1 MAVSKL
7 KQDNLMKDY
16 IMNIRILAVSALALS
31 LLAPA
36 AFAGNS
42 FGNPNAPA
50 GSEVTNQRA
59 DYLIDSG
66 DVGST
71 KALAVE
77 EGFAGTGGF
86 NSGEYID
93 ETNVER
99 NQRSSR

>member
-1 MAVSKL
+1 M
-7 KQDNLMKDY
+7 M
-16 IMNIRILAVSALALS
+16 MNIRTLAISAIALS

-42 FGNPNAPA
+42 FGNPNLPA
-50 GSEVTNQRA
+50 GSEVTNQQI
-59 DYLIDSG
+59 DYSVDTSNIDTTNAFAAAAISEG
-66 DVGST
+66 QST
-71 KALAVE
+71 L
-77 EGFAGTGGF
+77 

>member
-1 MAVSKL
+1 M
-7 KQDNLMKDY
+7 
-16 IMNIRILAVSALALS
+16 MNIRALAISAIALS

-50 GSEVTNQRA
+50 GSEVTNQQL
-59 DYLIDSG
+59 DYDFDKSAN
-66 DVGST
+66 DAT
-71 KALAVE
+71 QAFAAAAVV
-77 EGFAGTGGF
+77 EGNSVL

>member
-1 MAVSKL
+1 M
-7 KQDNLMKDY
+7 

-50 GSEVTNQRA
+50 GSEVTNQQA
-59 DYLIDSG
+59 DYLIDSV
-66 DVGST
+66 DAGST
-71 KALAVE
+71 QA
-77 EGFAGTGGF
+77 FAADAGVASTGGF